1 MKAPEYRKVKGWNIA
16 LIAAFVVLLARCGGQ
31 PTPGVV
37 AGIDGC
43 SSCGMVIDRVN
54 QAAGWIEGG
63 DFVTFCSPGCLLAE
77 RDARRKSGQP
87 PPQAVY
93 FADYRDGSFLQGSE
107 TTFLLTDHVP
117 TVMDARVICFGS
129 VAAAEEMRQHTDE
142 MVTDWTGYRV
152 FRGQPDSVVEVVV
165 GPGGMDPEVVT
176 ANKGDIVL
184 WRVRGD
190 GLEEDLRWTIRG
202 YPEVDPPIVAASG
215 EATEIRFLAT
225 RPGTG
230 FPIEDATTG
239 EALGMLK
246 VGGAH
251 TADEAAQ

>member
-1 MKAPEYRKVKGWNIA
+1 MKAHKCRTPQIWRIP
-16 LIAAFVVLLARCGGQ
+16 LIGAFVVLMAGCGGE
-31 PTPGVV
+31 PTPTVV
-37 AGIDGC
+37 AGVDGC

-77 RDARRKSGQP
+77 HDARRKSSQP

-93 FADYRDGSFLQGSE
+93 FADYRDGSFSPGSE

-129 VAAAEEMRQHTDE
+129 VAAAEEMRQHADE
-142 MVTDWTGYRV
+142 IVTDWTGYRV
-152 FRGQPDSVVEVVV
+152 LRGQPDSVVEVVL

-184 WRVRGD
+184 WRVRGE

-202 YPEVDPPIVAASG
+202 YPEVDPPIVSASG
-215 EATEIRFLAT
+215 ETTEMRFLAT
-225 RPGTG
+225 RPGAG
-230 FPIEDATTG
+230 FPVEDLATG